1 MAVIAV
7 IRHIHVLR
15 ELDAGSQLRVMM
27 SLVPDI
33 IAHQTARGGQ
43 HHSGALHA
51 EPLYCIEEVLGVRL
65 AGSVRATAETG
76 CGAST
81 LVFSRYA
88 RSHSVYC
95 LDDSSVENS
104 SVEFVR
110 TFGGY
115 APGKI
120 NWNFG
125 STQKTLIASPP
136 VGPLDAVLIDG
147 PHGYPFPDLEYYFF
161 YPLIR
166 PEGFLIVDDI
176 HIPTIRNLF
185 EVLRQ
190 DDMFYLYRVVGNT
203 AFFVRSHAPTFTPHG
218 DGWWRQR
225 YNLQHFPAANAAAGD
240 LCLPPIDLDWTDGAS
255 FERYLTRGFT
265 NALGDCRTEGPISI
279 VTIPFS
285 EPVTGSVEV
294 ELMIEPLYL
303 EKRPD
308 AAMELHLQYQRIKEA
323 PLTSEVQQSVTARTK
338 LEQAG
343 YLEIKVHHVG
353 QKPLQELIQTPMVD
367 LRLFN
372 FRLNQIQVRL
382 AAESDARDDG
392 P

>member
-1 MAVIAV
+1 
-7 IRHIHVLR
+7 
-15 ELDAGSQLRVMM
+15 M
-27 SLVPDI
+27 SLVPEI
-33 IAHQTARGGQ
+33 IAHQTLRGGQ
-43 HHSGALHA
+43 HHAGTLHA
-51 EPLYCIEEVLGVRL
+51 EQLYCIEEVLGERL
-65 AGSVRATAETG
+65 AGNVLATAETG

-81 LVFSRYA
+81 LVFSKFA

-110 TFGGY
+110 SFGGY
-115 APGKI
+115 APEKI
-120 NWNFG
+120 RWKFG

-136 VGPLDAVLIDG
+136 TGPLDAVLIDG

-203 AFFVRSHAPTFTPHG
+203 AFFVRSHAPTFDPHG

-225 YNLQHFPAANAAAGD
+225 YNLQHFPAANATAGD
-240 LCLPPIDLDWTDGAS
+240 PRLPPIDITLADDTS

-279 VTIPFS
+279 ITIPFS
-285 EPVTGSVEV
+285 EPVTGEIEV
-294 ELMIEPLYL
+294 ELMIEPLHL

-308 AAMELHLQYQRIKEA
+308 AALDLYLQYERIKSV
-323 PLTSEVQQSVTARTK
+323 PLTREIWLSVTARTK
-338 LEQAG
+338 LVRAG
-343 YLEIKVHHVG
+343 YIEIKLHHVG
-353 QKPLQELIQTPMVD
+353 QKPLQELIQTSMVD
-367 LRLFN
+367 MRLFN
-372 FRLNQIQVRL
+372 VRLNRIRARL
-382 AAESDARDDG
+382 VADSHAESG
-392 P
+392 GS